1 MIFELNDEDNIAL
14 LSDAVGL
21 DISVNESESSV
32 GDFSVEILNQGWYE
46 KNGKRIHQWR
56 WKHLSE
62 PLPF

>member
-32 GDFSVEILNQGWYE
+32 GDFSVDI
-46 KNGKRIHQWR
+46 
-56 WKHLSE
+56 
-62 PLPF
+62 FAT